1 MLRTI
6 TRLIANRQKSVKS
19 AIAAVACLA
28 VLLAAFAPLPAA
40 ASENK
45 ELPDLNRKGSITV
58 TFTYYDETTGKTY
71 PVSNGNSVAL
81 FKVADVVSE
90 DGGFKFVP
98 DSRFS
103 SIGEIPETDE
113 ELNSANLELAEKLAK
128 IAAPYDYD
136 ESPAEMNADGVVSFP
151 DLEVGL
157 YLVLQAK
164 QGTGDNKFTIAP
176 FLVSIPFRN
185 PDGSLIY
192 DVDASTK
199 PIGIAKEKTPP
210 PPPPPS
216 IPQTGQL
223 WWPVPVLG
231 ALGVALLVAGI
242 IIKRRN

>member
-6 TRLIANRQKSVKS
+6 TRLIANRRKSVKS

-113 ELNSANLELAEKLAK
+113 ELNSANLELEDGTCEETD
-128 IAAPYDYD
+128 PD
-136 ESPAEMNADGVVSFP
+136 EIPAGSIIRIKPGP
-151 DLEVGL
+151 D
-157 YLVLQAK
+157 QHHC
-164 QGTGDNKFTIAP
+164 P
-176 FLVSIPFRN
+176 
-185 PDGSLIY
+185 SL
-192 DVDASTK
+192 
-199 PIGIAKEKTPP
+199 
-210 PPPPPS
+210 
-216 IPQTGQL
+216 
-223 WWPVPVLG
+223 
-231 ALGVALLVAGI
+231 
-242 IIKRRN
+242 